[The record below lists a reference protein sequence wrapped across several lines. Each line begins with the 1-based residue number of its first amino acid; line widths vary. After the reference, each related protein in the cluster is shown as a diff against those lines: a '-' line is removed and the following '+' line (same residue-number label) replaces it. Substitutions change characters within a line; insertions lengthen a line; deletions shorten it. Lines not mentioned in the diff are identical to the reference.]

1 MNYKKIDTKL
11 FKYIC
16 NKDNYIHF
24 ILLTIV
30 ALTITLHVWQVQ
42 DLPRK
47 ISYR

>member
-1 MNYKKIDTKL
+1 MNYREIDTKL
-11 FKYIC
+11 LKYIC
-16 NKDNYIHF
+16 NKDYIHF
-24 ILLTIV
+24 ILLTIF